1 MELLDQYIDE
11 IEKDLQI
18 NEFNLK
24 DSSMK
29 TPARK
34 HYWVSKLIRH
44 KKNLLILRKQRDNIK
59 REVTEKL
66 IEESPVKI
74 TLPVAE
80 KASYK
85 HEKMKEVSEKINE
98 EELIIEFLEKTEKT
112 FSAVGFDIKNIIEIM
127 KMEQL

>member
-1 MELLDQYIDE
+1 VEILDQYIDE

-44 KKNLLILRKQRDNIK
+44 KKNLLSLRQQRDSIK
-59 REVTEKL
+59 RDVVQKI
-66 IEESPVKI
+66 IEESPVKV
-74 TLPVAE
+74 TVPVAE
-80 KASYK
+80 KASYQ
-85 HEKMKEVSEKINE
+85 HEKMKEISNKIND
-98 EELIIEFLEKTEKT
+98 EELVVEFLEKTEKT

>member
-1 MELLDQYIDE
+1 MNLLDQYIDE

-44 KKNLLILRKQRDNIK
+44 KRNLLKLRQQRDSIK
-59 REVTEKL
+59 KDVVQK
-66 IEESPVKI
+66 IIAESPVKV
-74 TLPVAE
+74 TVPVAE
-80 KASYK
+80 KASYR
-85 HEKMKEVSEKINE
+85 HDKMKDVSNQISN

-112 FSAVGFDIKNIIEIM
+112 FSAVGFDIKNITEIM

>member
-1 MELLDQYIDE
+1 VEILDQYIDE

-44 KKNLLILRKQRDNIK
+44 KKNLLSLRQQRDSIK
-59 REVTEKL
+59 RDVVQKI
-66 IEESPVKI
+66 IEESPVKV
-74 TLPVAE
+74 TVPVAE
-80 KASYK
+80 KASYQ
-85 HEKMKEVSEKINE
+85 HQKMKEISNKISN
-98 EELIIEFLEKTEKT
+98 EELIVEFLEKTEKT

>member
-1 MELLDQYIDE
+1 
-11 IEKDLQI
+11 
-18 NEFNLK
+18 
-24 DSSMK
+24 MK

-44 KKNLLILRKQRDNIK
+44 KQNLLKLRILRDNLK
-59 REVTEKL
+59 KEVVQKI
-66 IEESPVKI
+66 IEESPVKVTI
-74 TLPVAE
+74 PVAE

-85 HEKMKEVSEKINE
+85 HEKMKEISEKISN

>member
-1 MELLDQYIDE
+1 MNLLDQYIDE

-44 KKNLLILRKQRDNIK
+44 KRNLLKLRQQRDSIK
-59 REVTEKL
+59 KDVVQK
-66 IEESPVKI
+66 IIAESPVKV
-74 TLPVAE
+74 TVPVAE
-80 KASYK
+80 KASYR
-85 HEKMKEVSEKINE
+85 HDKMKDVSNQISN

>member
-1 MELLDQYIDE
+1 MEILDQYIDE

-44 KKNLLILRKQRDNIK
+44 KKNLLSLRQQRDSIK
-59 REVTEKL
+59 RDVVQKI
-66 IEESPVKI
+66 IEESPVKV
-74 TLPVAE
+74 TVPVAE
-80 KASYK
+80 KASYQ
-85 HEKMKEVSEKINE
+85 HQKMKEISNKISN
-98 EELIIEFLEKTEKT
+98 EELIVEFLEKTEKT

>member
-1 MELLDQYIDE
+1 MSLLDQYIDE

-24 DSSMK
+24 DSSMR

-44 KKNLLILRKQRDNIK
+44 KKNLLSLRKKRDLVK
-59 REVTEKL
+59 KEVVQK
-66 IEESPVKI
+66 IIQESPVKV
-74 TLPVAE
+74 TVPVAE

-85 HEKMKEVSEKINE
+85 HEKMIEISNKINE

-112 FSAVGFDIKNIIEIM
+112 FSAIGFDIKNIIEIM

>member
-1 MELLDQYIDE
+1 MDQYIDE

-44 KKNLLILRKQRDNIK
+44 KRNLLSLRQQRDIVK
-59 REVTEKL
+59 KDVVKKI
-66 IEESPVKI
+66 IEESPVKV
-74 TLPVAE
+74 TVPVAE
-80 KASYK
+80 KASYR
-85 HEKMKEVSEKINE
+85 HDKMVEISQKINE

>member
-1 MELLDQYIDE
+1 MNLLDQYIDE

-24 DSSMK
+24 DSLMK

-44 KKNLLILRKQRDNIK
+44 KKNLLILRKERDIIK
-59 REVTEKL
+59 KDVTQKL

-85 HEKMKEVSEKINE
+85 HEKMKEISEKINE

>member
-1 MELLDQYIDE
+1 MEILDQYIDE

-44 KKNLLILRKQRDNIK
+44 KKNLLSLRQQRDSIK
-59 REVTEKL
+59 RDVVRKI
-66 IEESPVKI
+66 IEESPVKV
-74 TLPVAE
+74 TVPVAE
-80 KASYK
+80 KASYQ
-85 HEKMKEVSEKINE
+85 HEKMKEISNKISN
-98 EELIIEFLEKTEKT
+98 EELIVEFLEKTEKT

>member
-1 MELLDQYIDE
+1 MSLLDQYIDE

-29 TPARK
+29 APARK

-44 KKNLLILRKQRDNIK
+44 KKNLLKLRILRDSVKKEIVGK
-59 REVTEKL
+59 I

-74 TLPVAE
+74 TTPVAE

-85 HEKMKEVSEKINE
+85 HDKMKEISEKISN

>member
-1 MELLDQYIDE
+1 MKLLDQYIDE

-24 DSSMK
+24 ESSMK

-34 HYWVSKLIRH
+34 HYWVSKLINH
-44 KKNLLILRKQRDNIK
+44 KKNLYKLQKERNEIK
-59 REVTEKL
+59 KSIVNQIIK
-66 IEESPVKI
+66 ESPVKVTVPI
-74 TLPVAE
+74 AE
-80 KASYK
+80 KASYN
-85 HEKMKEVSEKINE
+85 HEKMVKINE
-98 EELIIEFLEKTEKT
+98 KIKQEELLVEFLEKTEKT

>member
-1 MELLDQYIDE
+1 MEILDQYIDE

-44 KKNLLILRKQRDNIK
+44 KKNLLSLRQQRDSIK
-59 REVTEKL
+59 RDVVQKI
-66 IEESPVKI
+66 IEESPVKV
-74 TLPVAE
+74 TVPVAE
-80 KASYK
+80 KASYQ
-85 HEKMKEVSEKINE
+85 HEKMKEISNKIND
-98 EELIIEFLEKTEKT
+98 EELVVEFLEKTEKT

>member
-1 MELLDQYIDE
+1 MEILDQYIDE

-44 KKNLLILRKQRDNIK
+44 KKNLLSLRQQRDSIK
-59 REVTEKL
+59 RDVVRKI
-66 IEESPVKI
+66 IEESPVKV
-74 TLPVAE
+74 TVPVAE
-80 KASYK
+80 KASYQ
-85 HEKMKEVSEKINE
+85 HEKMKEISNKINN
-98 EELIIEFLEKTEKT
+98 EELIVEFLEKTEKT